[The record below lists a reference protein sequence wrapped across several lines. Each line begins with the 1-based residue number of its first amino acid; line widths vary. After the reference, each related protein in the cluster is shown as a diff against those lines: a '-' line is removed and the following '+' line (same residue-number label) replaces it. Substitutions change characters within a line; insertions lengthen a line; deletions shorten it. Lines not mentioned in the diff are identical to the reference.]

1 MYAILKFATGVGK
14 VEISFP
20 KARSILRQDQASIY
34 SQCWPSK
41 TLLGGPKDGEYRHRA
56 IDLEMA
62 SKTPFLLEQ
71 SHVVERKIGSVD

>member
-41 TLLGGPKDGEYRHRA
+41 TLLEGPKDGEYRRRA
-56 IDLEMA
+56 
-62 SKTPFLLEQ
+62 FFN
-71 SHVVERKIGSVD
+71 GSSGKALDIAL